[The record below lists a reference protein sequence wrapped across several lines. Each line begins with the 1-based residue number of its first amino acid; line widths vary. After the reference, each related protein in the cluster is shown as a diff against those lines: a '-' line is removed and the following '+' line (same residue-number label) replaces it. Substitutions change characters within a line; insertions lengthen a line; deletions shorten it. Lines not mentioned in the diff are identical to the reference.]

1 MGKTN
6 TRLELARTA
15 YREAL
20 EAARSGPS
28 PEAWTRLLAAG
39 KELSSAQEPQ
49 RRGRSRGRRG
59 AVRSTRGQGREPAP
73 GADGRD

>member
-20 EAARSGPS
+20 EAARTGPS
-28 PEAWTRLLAAG
+28 REAWVFGFRPLQLVPAG
-39 KELSSAQEPQ
+39 L
-49 RRGRSRGRRG
+49 
-59 AVRSTRGQGREPAP
+59 
-73 GADGRD
+73 DGKIA